1 MKIASIQS
9 SASFGRALTTP
20 EKKEYVKTLNDA
32 RKQLGIDK
40 TTATIFDFSVP
51 TAKNDTG
58 IGTSFS
64 ADAQQ
69 MAELLKTMCGVNSI
83 QLQPQ
88 GEISNYVRSP
98 YSGTGF
104 SLGMHIIDLTKLQ
117 DKAYGELLTPAD
129 INSSY
134 MQRTTDHDNVKYEN
148 IFAPDGQKA
157 MMQKA
162 YARFTQ
168 LPATSSLKKDFEK
181 FKKDNSYWV
190 EKDALY
196 EAAAVANGSEDMK
209 TWPLRDQNVFVTK
222 QGDKERIAQLKSVK
236 DSAGNNVVDFNEF
249 VQFIADKQ
257 QKDSKAEFNKQG
269 IDIYGDCQIGFSQKD
284 FWAHK
289 SAFYPT
295 YEFGCDIG
303 DGKYSCW
310 SPAIN
315 FDELNGDAGE
325 LLYNK
330 FDTFFKR
337 YDGVRIDAAWQLINP
352 LICEPWT
359 NRGETVFDNNGNKL
373 GHKLNYQPRVPNGGR
388 KIIKDIVLKAADN
401 NNVSHDKVFLELL
414 GGNSW
419 DSLEAVKGLG
429 TTLIHITRHGKDD
442 WGRVKYY
449 ETPVYSR
456 EEWQNRRYQNMR
468 PGDYTIGPGTHDDNS
483 LIELV
488 ENGKDRAG
496 YLAYDLHLNPSELA
510 SNPARLSE
518 AIFAELFT
526 TKNQF
531 ATLPDLFGSRRR
543 INTPNTT
550 AGNWSYRAPRDY
562 EKQYH
567 QNLAKGRGL
576 NTADALAKALK
587 AKQFGRPS
595 TLTHKLEHFANILKQ
610 QGPMTTEEADRT
622 ILNA

>member
-20 EKKEYVKTLNDA
+20 EKKEYEKTLNDA

-64 ADAQQ
+64 TDAQK
-69 MAELLKTMCGVNSI
+69 MAGLLKTMCGVNSI

-117 DKAYGELLTPAD
+117 DESYGKLLTPSD
-129 INSSY
+129 MKSDY
-134 MQRTTDHDNVKYEN
+134 MTRTTDHDSVKYDN
-148 IFAPDGQKA
+148 VFSPDGQKA
-157 MMQKA
+157 MLRKA
-162 YARFTQ
+162 YSRFQ
-168 LPATSSLKKDFEK
+168 ALDATSPLKKDFEQ

-190 EKDALY
+190 EKDALF
-196 EAAAVANGSEDMK
+196 EAAAVANGSGDMR
-209 TWPLRDQNVFVTK
+209 TWPERDQNVFATK
-222 QGDKERIAQLKSVK
+222 QGDQERIAQLKYVK
-236 DSAGNNVVDFNEF
+236 DDAGNNVVDFEQF

-315 FDELNGDAGE
+315 FEELNGEAGE

-330 FDTFFKR
+330 FDLFFKR

-352 LICEPWT
+352 MICEPWT
-359 NRGETVFDNNGNKL
+359 NKGQSVFDNNGNKL
-373 GHKLNYQPRVPNGGR
+373 GHKLNHQPRVPNGGR
-388 KIIKDIVLKAADN
+388 KIIKDIVLKAADKN
-401 NNVSHDKVFLELL
+401 KVAHDKIFLELL
-414 GGNSW
+414 GGNSY
-419 DSLEAVKGLG
+419 DSLDAVKGLG
-429 TTLIHITRHGKDD
+429 TTLIHITRYGGDN

-449 ETPVYSR
+449 ESR
-456 EEWQNRRYQNMR
+456 GDNKYQNMR
-468 PGDYTIGPGTHDDNS
+468 PGDYTIGPGTHDDYS
-483 LIELV
+483 LMEQV
-488 ENGKDRAG
+488 ENGRERSG
-496 YLAYDLHLNPSELA
+496 YLAYDLHLNPAELG
-510 SNPARLSE
+510 SNPAKLSE
-518 AIFAELFT
+518 AVYAELFT

-531 ATLPDLFGSRRR
+531 ATLPDMLGSRRR
-543 INTPNTT
+543 INVPNTT
-550 AGNWSYRAPRDY
+550 DGNWSYRAPRDY

-567 QNLAKGRGL
+567 ENLAKGRGL
-576 NTADALAKALK
+576 NAADALAKAIK

-595 TLTHKLEHFANILKQ
+595 TLTQKLEHFANILKQ
-610 QGPMTTEEADRT
+610 QGPMTTEEADRK